1 MSGLTVGYLSIDE
14 LVMELKM
21 QTGTPQEKKDVRI
34 FDIQAHKVLPILHK
48 HHHLLVTLLLCNAA
62 AMEAL
67 PIFLDSLV
75 PSYLAIIISVT
86 AVLFF
91 GEIIP
96 QAVCTGPNQI
106 KIAACVSPVTLGLM
120 YLSFPLSYPMSLLL
134 DALLGKHSK
143 SRFLNTD
150 LKALI

>member
-1 MSGLTVGYLSIDE
+1 
-14 LVMELKM
+14 
-21 QTGTPQEKKDVRI
+21 
-34 FDIQAHKVLPILHK
+34 
-48 HHHLLVTLLLCNAA
+48 
-62 AMEAL
+62 MEAL

-106 KIAACVSPVTLGLM
+106 KIAACISPVTLGLM
-120 YLSFPLSYPMSLLL
+120 YLSFPISYPISLLL
-134 DALLGKHSK
+134 DILLGKHSK

-150 LKALI
+150 LKALVELHSTTALQDM